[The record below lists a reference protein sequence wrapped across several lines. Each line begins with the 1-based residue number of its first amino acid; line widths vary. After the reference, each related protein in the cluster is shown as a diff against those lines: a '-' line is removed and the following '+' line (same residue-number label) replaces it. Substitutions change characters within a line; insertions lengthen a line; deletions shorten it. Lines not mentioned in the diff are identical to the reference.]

1 MTRTYDTLVDL
12 LVSRFEVNRDD
23 IGPDV
28 TFDELDM
35 DSLFLVELLLVV
47 QSELGVAISED
58 TASPGDTIG
67 RAAECIDEQLSAAAT
82 SS

>member
-1 MTRTYDTLVDL
+1 MTGTYDTLVNL
-12 LVSRFEVNRDD
+12 LVNRFEVNRAD

-35 DSLFLVELLLVV
+35 DSLFLVEMLLVV
-47 QSELGVAISED
+47 QSELGVAINED

-67 RAAECIDEQLSAAAT
+67 RTAECIDEQLSAAAA

>member
-1 MTRTYDTLVDL
+1 MTGTYDTLVDL
-12 LVSRFEVNRDD
+12 LVGRFEVNRDD
-23 IGPDV
+23 IGPEV

-47 QSELGVAISED
+47 QSELGVSIRED
-58 TASPGDTIG
+58 TASPGDTIAG
-67 RAAECIDEQLSAAAT
+67 AAQCIDEQLSAAAA